1 MLLLW
6 KLNLL
11 RRRLKEKL
19 RRSLLRLPVALVVMR
34 RMPVQKA
41 LRKKLKLKERKYESR
56 LYASLGNKL
65 AVLSLD
71 NFHLVRNKIC
81 SRFKTT

>member
-1 MLLLW
+1 MLLLR

-41 LRKKLKLKERKYESR
+41 LRKKLKVKERKYESR

-71 NFHLVRNKIC
+71 NFHLARNKIC
-81 SRFKTT
+81 SRFSN

>member
-41 LRKKLKLKERKYESR
+41 LRKKLKLKERKYESS
-56 LYASLGNKL
+56 LYASLGNKFS
-65 AVLSLD
+65 VLSLD
-71 NFHLVRNKIC
+71 NFHLVRNKTC